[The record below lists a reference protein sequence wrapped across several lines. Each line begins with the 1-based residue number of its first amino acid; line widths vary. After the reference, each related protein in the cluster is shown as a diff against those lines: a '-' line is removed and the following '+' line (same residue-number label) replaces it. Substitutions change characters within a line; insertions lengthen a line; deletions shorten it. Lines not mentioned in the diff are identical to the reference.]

1 MADPNYSRAQAA
13 PTSYGDLN
21 TRDVAADV
29 YTSFR
34 NSGFSDAQAQAL
46 TAEINRENSMQQ
58 RYLFGTHSD
67 PSNKA
72 TNVGMLSFQGA
83 RAPAVMD
90 FLTERGVVGEDGA
103 ITPGLDALQAQT
115 DFIRQ
120 EMETDPSY
128 SETRE
133 QFLAVD
139 DIDPS
144 TAARVLGD
152 DYIRWRRLDPKYSES
167 GYNRISEGYALLRGD
182 AEGVPSVTANSV
194 LGSTRPKAPPDGRQS
209 NNNSPLDYLSEAVKY
224 LDLSEMSGGA
234 GKATDL
240 GTRITPR
247 RAGGGARALK
257 RLGLASLVQ

>member
-21 TRDVAADV
+21 TRNVATDV
-29 YTSFR
+29 YTAFR

-58 RYLFGTHSD
+58 KYLFGSHSD
-67 PSNKA
+67 PANKA

-103 ITPGLDALQAQT
+103 ITPGFDALQAQT

-128 SETRE
+128 SQTRE
-133 QFLAVD
+133 EFLAVD

-209 NNNSPLDYLSEAVKY
+209 NNNSSVDGLMDSLAY
-224 LDLSEMSGGA
+224 LDLAGMSGGA
-234 GKATDL
+234 TRPADL
-240 GTRITPR
+240 GSRITPG
-247 RAGGGARALK
+247 RAGSGGRALK
-257 RLGLASLVQ
+257 RLGIASLV